1 MFWSD
6 LLFYMFFSFLAIAFW
21 FFICLFWDR
30 SAPEPK
36 GEVFKVFLLGLL
48 VTFPLMLITGSLTS
62 WAEDFWGSGPTII
75 KIILFS
81 FLIDSF
87 LEETGKYFLFRL
99 GVYSRHHFNQ
109 IRDGFIYGMIL
120 GLGFAFAENI
130 LYAFLSADNIWLGSS
145 LILSRGLTATL
156 LHFLTGGII
165 GYYWALAKFKSQS
178 PFKGLVWAFLLH
190 GLYNTI
196 VRFHWSWGLL
206 PLSFLLIGVYL
217 IIFYRIQRLAD

>member
-1 MFWSD
+1 MFWRD
-6 LLFYMFFSFLAIAFW
+6 LLFYMFFSFLPIAFW
-21 FFICLFWDR
+21 LFICLFWDR

-36 GEVFKVFLLGLL
+36 REIFKVFLLGAL
-48 VTFPLMLITGSLTS
+48 VTFPLMLITGYLT
-62 WAEDFWGSGPTII
+62 FWGEKFWGGGAII
-75 KIILFS
+75 RVIVLS
-81 FLIDSF
+81 FLIDSL

-109 IRDGFIYGMIL
+109 VRDGFIYGMVL

-130 LYAFLSADNIWLGSS
+130 LYAFLSAENIWLGSS
-145 LILSRGLTATL
+145 LILGRGLTATL

-178 PFKGLVWAFLLH
+178 PFKGLVWVLLLH

-196 VRFHWSWGLL
+196 VRFNWSWSLI
-206 PLSFLLIGVYL
+206 PLSILLIGVYL
-217 IIFYRIQRLAD
+217 TIFRRIQRLAD